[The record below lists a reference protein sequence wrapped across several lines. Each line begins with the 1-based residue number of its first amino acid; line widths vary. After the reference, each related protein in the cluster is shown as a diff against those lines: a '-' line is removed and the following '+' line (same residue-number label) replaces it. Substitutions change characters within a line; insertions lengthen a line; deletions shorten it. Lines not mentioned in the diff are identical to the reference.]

1 MSVLQALHPPC
12 SQLLWSDSAVTGLD
26 NHPRQDA
33 GGHHSSSLLH
43 KRLAS
48 RQAPHSRPRLHMSAQ
63 QDRVLPQGKSAPE
76 AHTRLHSRNHRSF
89 QQGTVSPVSCHQK
102 DNTCCSCIEQGHTW
116 QLLGRRIQPCTRFA
130 QTTLLDR
137 RSRQSKQSE
146 IHEGKNTHMDMGKR
160 DSGLHVS

>member
-43 KRLAS
+43 KTLAS

-76 AHTRLHSRNHRSF
+76 AHTRLHSRHHRSF

-116 QLLGRRIQPCTRFA
+116 QLLGRRIQPCTCFA
-130 QTTLLDR
+130 QLTLLDR
-137 RSRQSKQSE
+137 RSQQGKQSKL
-146 IHEGKNTHMDMGKR
+146 HEGKNTHMDTGM
-160 DSGLHVS
+160 